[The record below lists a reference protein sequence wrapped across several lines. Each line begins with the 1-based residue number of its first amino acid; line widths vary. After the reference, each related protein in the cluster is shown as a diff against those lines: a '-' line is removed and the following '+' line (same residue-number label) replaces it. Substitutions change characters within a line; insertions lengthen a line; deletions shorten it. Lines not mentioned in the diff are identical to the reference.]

1 MSPTRIIV
9 FSEISL
15 SFSCGLIQL
24 HAAAAPAPLDGLGS
38 GAFLP
43 ARGREKSF
51 YVSTELSLEPA
62 ILGTPSH

>member
-43 ARGREKSF
+43 ARGSF
-51 YVSTELSLEPA
+51 YVSTELSLEPT